1 MDDGFGAKTF
11 RIRDRE
17 PVVVVVGVGDE
28 ADFHRRVILPQRT
41 RSAQRKIGNG
51 QGAQD

>member
-1 MDDGFGAKTF
+1 MDDGFSAKTF

-41 RSAQRKIGNG
+41 RRAQRKIRNG
-51 QGAQD
+51 QDSQD